1 MDRERIGGI
10 DLSQPKFDYDFN
22 LLLGPVTQETKEL
35 QESNSLSS
43 HITKEISLNSNDL
56 NCLHQD
62 QASYV
67 AENATFHYTPA
78 RPSACSPIRTVGITD
93 GGLRNMRSLVYCSQN
108 ERPRV
113 HRGRKLK
120 TKKNIL

>member
-22 LLLGPVTQETKEL
+22 LLLGPVKQETKEL

-67 AENATFHYTPA
+67 AEHATFHYNPA

-93 GGLRNMRSLVYCSQN
+93 GGLMNTRSLVYCSQT

-120 TKKNIL
+120 TK

>member
-1 MDRERIGGI
+1 MGRERIGGI

-22 LLLGPVTQETKEL
+22 LLLGPVKQETKEL

-67 AENATFHYTPA
+67 AEHATF
-78 RPSACSPIRTVGITD
+78 
-93 GGLRNMRSLVYCSQN
+93 SL
-108 ERPRV
+108 
-113 HRGRKLK
+113 KLCQAVRLQSYK
-120 TKKNIL
+120 DCGNHGWGS